1 MMLRFPSLPSPPTR
15 YGSVLWA
22 ISLRVSCFER
32 AGFTYQ
38 LRGGFSMADIHAI
51 HEIPW
56 RERSRDACKKAIE
69 DGCIFRLCDIP
80 FDARD
85 EWICGTAM
93 DLQPC
98 QIRDVPWSILT
109 REACEQALGRY
120 SSGDNERS
128 LLRYVPRKFLDR
140 RMCQLSIRGCPESL
154 YDVPT
159 VLLDRQLC
167 EEAVSRDGYAV
178 TYVPGALMDAAM
190 ALLAVETTGGALA
203 CIPPRY
209 MSQDLVLVAITQ
221 DPMAI
226 RYAPDNLLT
235 ERSCQVALV
244 HPRAASHV
252 ATIWQYLPRS
262 CRRNQK
268 MIELALRCGNGDDGS
283 VLRFVSPSKRSPE
296 LCRLAVARWGGAI
309 TDVPTSVT
317 DQQPELYTA
326 SVRSRGDMDA
336 LGRIPPHLLTRWLC
350 EEAAR
355 HSGWSLSRT
364 PSEWIS
370 EDMALNAIRSGCR
383 GRCGGFPLVMV
394 PEHLRTPG
402 VVGVAVEE
410 FLLSSSNIGTNLWI
424 AALPVDPC
432 HDQLY
437 MLAVR
442 RCSMC
447 YMAIPPEMR
456 SRAMIMHMIQHDP
469 FLCLEHTPSDELVD
483 LDYKMAVLHLPDS
496 IRLIPEERRTPD
508 LLQLAVSM
516 DGLCL
521 RHLSSDETTP
531 ELCLS
536 AVRCDK
542 NALRHVPPDMLSRDL
557 YEAMVSCDGGALKLL
572 PEDARSQHLCD
583 IAVSR
588 SPQAVKYV
596 PSSLRSDSM
605 YLVAIQRGL
614 SLCCVPPGDINRG
627 LCAAAVHQSGW
638 ELKHV
643 PAQWRTPSMCLRAL
657 RFNPGTS
664 AYINKPELEIMRSC
678 ARFRAAMPFPC
689 ACALPSTLQ
698 LHLVLLITVC
708 NLTDPHFFNSI
719 FSSRKTPIQ

>member
-1 MMLRFPSLPSPPTR
+1 M
-15 YGSVLWA
+15 
-22 ISLRVSCFER
+22 
-32 AGFTYQ
+32 AG
-38 LRGGFSMADIHAI
+38 IHAI

-56 RERSRDACKKAIE
+56 HERSRDACKKAIE

-93 DLQPC
+93 DLQPY

-109 REACEQALGRY
+109 REACEKALGAY
-120 SSGDNERS
+120 SSENNKRS
-128 LLRYVPRKFLDR
+128 ILRYVPRKFLDR

-159 VLLDRQLC
+159 VLADRPLC
-167 EEAVSRDGYAV
+167 EEAVSLDGYVV

-190 ALLAVETTGGALA
+190 ALLAVETTGDALA
-203 CIPPRY
+203 CIPPRC
-209 MSQDLVLVAITQ
+209 MSRDVVLAAITQ

-235 ERSCQVALV
+235 PRSCQVALM
-244 HPRAASHV
+244 HPRAPSHV
-252 ATIWQYLPRS
+252 ATIWQYMPRS
-262 CRRNQK
+262 CRRNQE

-317 DQQPELYTA
+317 DRQPELYTA

-336 LGRIPPHLLTRWLC
+336 LDRIPPHLLTRWLC

-364 PSEWIS
+364 PPEWIS
-370 EDMALNAIRSGCR
+370 EDTAVNAIRSGCR
-383 GRCGGFPLVMV
+383 GRCGGFPLVLV

-410 FLLSSSNIGTNLWI
+410 FLLSSANIGTDLWI

-437 MLAVR
+437 MLALR
-442 RCSMC
+442 RYPLC

-469 FLCLEHTPSDELVD
+469 FLCLQHTPSDALTD
-483 LDYKMAVLHLPDS
+483 LDYKMAVVYLPDS
-496 IRLIPEERRTPD
+496 LRLIPAERRTSD

-521 RHLSSDETTP
+521 RHLSSDEITP
-531 ELCLS
+531 ELCMS

-542 NALRHVPPDMLSRDL
+542 NALRHVPSDLLSRDL
-557 YEAMVSCDGGALKLL
+557 YEAMVSCDGSALGLL
-572 PEDARSQHLCD
+572 PQDARSQHICD

-588 SPQAVKYV
+588 SPKAVQHV
-596 PSSLRSDSM
+596 PCSLRSDSM
-605 YLVAIQRGL
+605 YRAAIQGGL
-614 SLCCVPPGDINRG
+614 PLWRVPPGDINRG
-627 LCAAAVHQSGW
+627 LCVAAVHQSGW

-643 PAQWRTPSMCLRAL
+643 PARWRTPSLCLRAL

-664 AYINKPELEIMRSC
+664 AFIDAPELEIMRSC
-678 ARFRAAMPFPC
+678 ARFRAAMPFPG
-689 ACALPSTLQ
+689 ACARRATLQ
-698 LHLVLLITVC
+698 LVLQIAVC
-708 NLTDPHFFNSI
+708 NLADPHFFYEMFPSEK
-719 FSSRKTPIQ
+719 SRFRRRF